1 MNDEYNIND
10 EYKIIDLHEKDEY
23 NTVKKYLI
31 DRTVIEV
38 TSNFFTSIHP
48 HNSGFISCVATD
60 KESGEIYWFY
70 GVKLEKVQNKQDNVN
85 E

>member
-23 NTVKKYLI
+23 NTVKKFI
-31 DRTVIEV
+31 IGRTVIDV
-38 TSNFFTSIHP
+38 TPNFFTSIHP
-48 HNSGFISCVATD
+48 LNSFFISCTALD
-60 KESGEIYWFY
+60 KESGDTYWFY